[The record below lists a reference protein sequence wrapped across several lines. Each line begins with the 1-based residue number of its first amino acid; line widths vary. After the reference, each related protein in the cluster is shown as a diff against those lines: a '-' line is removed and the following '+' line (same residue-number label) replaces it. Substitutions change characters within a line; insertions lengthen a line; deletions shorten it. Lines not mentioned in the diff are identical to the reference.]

1 MTGANFIPIKPRP
14 APAST
19 VGALGWMRANLFSSP
34 LNIALTAAGL
44 WVFYQ
49 LVPPALNWLFFNATI
64 SGGEVS
70 VCKTADA
77 NGEIVDA
84 PGACW
89 TFIKVRFLQLMF
101 GLYYSGNLEQVWRPI
116 LMFALFVALMIP
128 LFVPAFRRKLLLG
141 AFIVLGFPFVA
152 YALVHGEWLG
162 LPVADTD
169 QWGGFMLTFFLAFI
183 GIMGA
188 LPLGILFALG
198 RRSKMPVIRAF
209 SVFYIEMWRA
219 APLITVLY
227 MASNLLPLFFPA
239 EVDFDKVA
247 RAMIAITLF
256 QSAYTAEA
264 IRGGLQALDRGQFEA
279 ADALGLGYWKKSGLI
294 VLPQALKISIPGI
307 VNSFIALFKDT
318 TLVLIIG
325 LFDLLNMAET
335 ASRSPEWKGYDFEA
349 YVFTASVFF
358 VFCYGMSKYSQ
369 ALERKLHTGHAR

>member
-1 MTGANFIPIKPRP
+1 MQTFVPAPPRP

-19 VGALGWMRANLFSSP
+19 VGILGWLRANLLSSP
-34 LNIALTAAGL
+34 LNIGITLLVL
-44 WVFYQ
+44 WFLYQ
-49 LVPPALNWLFFNATI
+49 LLPPALNWLLFDATI
-64 SGGEVS
+64 GGDTVAACKTTIGGEV
-70 VCKTADA
+70 A
-77 NGEIVDA
+77 DA

-101 GLYYSGNLEQVWRPI
+101 GLYYSGNLDQVWRPI
-116 LMFALFVALMIP
+116 LMFALFIALMIP
-128 LFVPAFRRKLLLG
+128 LFIPAFRRKLHLG
-141 AFIVLGFPFVA
+141 AFIVFGFPFVA
-152 YALVHGEWLG
+152 FALVHGEWLG
-162 LPVADTD
+162 LPVASTD
-169 QWGGFMLTFFLAFI
+169 QWGGFMLTFFLASV
-183 GIMGA
+183 GIVAA

-198 RRSKMPVIRAF
+198 RRSNMPMIRAF

-227 MASNLLPLFFPA
+227 ISSVILPLFFPSG
-239 EVDFDKVA
+239 VDFDKVV

-279 ADALGLGYWKKSGLI
+279 ADALGLRFWKKSGLI

-307 VNSFIALFKDT
+307 VNSFIQLFKDT

-335 ASRSPEWKGYDFEA
+335 ASRSPQWKGYDLEGYFFA
-349 YVFTASVFF
+349 ASIFF
-358 VFCYGMSKYSQ
+358 ICCFSMSKYSQ
-369 ALERKLHTGHAR
+369 ALERKLHTGR

>member
-1 MTGANFIPIKPRP
+1 MPSPPRP

-19 VGALGWMRANLFSSP
+19 VGLLGWMRANLFSSP
-34 LNIALTAAGL
+34 LNIGITFLVL
-44 WVFYQ
+44 WILYN
-49 LVPPALNWLFFNATI
+49 LAPPALNWLVWEATI
-64 SGGEVS
+64 GGGTVASCKTESGGEV
-70 VCKTADA
+70 
-77 NGEIVDA
+77 VDA

-101 GLYYSGNLEQVWRPI
+101 GLYYSGNLDQIWRPV
-116 LMFALFVALMIP
+116 LMFALFIALMIP
-128 LFVPAFRRKLLLG
+128 LFIPAFRRKLHLG
-141 AFIVLGFPFVA
+141 AFIVFGFPFVA

-169 QWGGFMLTFFLAFI
+169 QWGGFMLTFFLAAV
-183 GIMGA
+183 GIVGA

-198 RRSKMPVIRAF
+198 RRSNMPVIRAF
-209 SVFYIEMWRA
+209 SIFYIEMWRA

-227 MASNLLPLFFPA
+227 IASVILPLFFHSG
-239 EVDFDKVA
+239 VDFDKMV
-247 RAMIAITLF
+247 RAMIGIMLF

-294 VLPQALKISIPGI
+294 VMPQALKISIPGI
-307 VNSFIALFKDT
+307 VNSFIELFKDT

-335 ASRSPEWKGYDFEA
+335 ASRSPQWKGYDLEA
-349 YVFTASVFF
+349 YVFVASIFF
-358 VFCYGMSKYSQ
+358 VCCFGMSRYSQ
-369 ALERKLHTGHAR
+369 SLERKLHTGR

>member
-1 MTGANFIPIKPRP
+1 MVRVFVPVQPRP

-19 VGALGWMRANLFSSP
+19 VGALGWIRANLLSSP
-34 LNIALTAAGL
+34 FNIAMTIAAL
-44 WVFYQ
+44 CLLYIIA
-49 LVPPALNWLFFNATI
+49 PPMLNWLIFEATI
-64 SGGEVS
+64 GGGSVASCKTLVGGEV
-70 VCKTADA
+70 
-77 NGEIVDA
+77 VDA

-101 GLYYSGNLEQVWRPI
+101 GLYYSGNLDQVWRPI

-128 LFVPAFRRKLLLG
+128 LFITGFRRKLHLG
-141 AFIVLGFPFVA
+141 AFIVFGFPFIA

-169 QWGGFMLTFFLAFI
+169 QWGGFMLTFFLASV
-183 GIMGA
+183 GIVGA

-198 RRSKMPVIRAF
+198 RRSKMPVIRSF

-227 MASNLLPLFFPA
+227 MASNLLPLFFPS
-239 EVDFDKVA
+239 EVDFDKVV
-247 RAMIAITLF
+247 RAMIGITLF

-294 VLPQALKISIPGI
+294 VMPQALKISIPGI
-307 VNSFIALFKDT
+307 VNSFIELFKDT

-335 ASRSPEWKGYDFEA
+335 ASRSPQWKGYDLEA
-349 YVFTASVFF
+349 YIFTASVFF
-358 VFCYGMSKYSQ
+358 VCCYGMSKYSQ
-369 ALERKLHTGHAR
+369 ALERKLHTGR